1 MIQSDRFLGL
11 LDKTAGQFGVN
22 AYVEGD
28 TETGLGYGL
37 NISDNTN
44 NKTFQVGQK
53 DGQFYT
59 GINIPF
65 KSGGLLDRKRLK

>member
-1 MIQSDRFLGL
+1 M

-59 GINIPF
+59 GITIPF
-65 KSGGLLDRKRLK
+65 KSGGLLDRKRYK